1 MINFLEVVIYVTFF
15 KGMKRDNQNKFKRIF
30 AKNVIFYET
39 IIFQVILSKC
49 YPQIRQKKFK
59 FGLLNDL
66 LALLFKR
73 E

>member
-30 AKNVIFYET
+30 AKNDIFHET
-39 IIFQVILSKC
+39 YIFQVMFSKC
-49 YPQIRQKKFK
+49 YIQIRQKKFK
-59 FGLLNDL
+59 FGLVNDL
-66 LALLFKR
+66 LALRFRR